1 MFTRRKTF
9 HQACISPLDAVP
21 GLELRS
27 AVKSCGLMQS
37 PVDVSYAS
45 TSGSTEAAR
54 QPVTAG
60 SIVGSLG
67 MTRIF
72 RKTDKGVDEIA
83 TRANRLVPR
92 LRTAL
97 ILVDGT
103 RNESEL
109 GQLIKQHPSET
120 LEELLTLGYIEVA
133 SVAEPPAKKS
143 APDEATAKRGTAEP
157 ASAEKPFATYRAEAV
172 RAFNDLTGPAGEAL
186 AMKMEKAASREQ
198 LGPLLQTAFQI
209 ITNARG
215 NQAAV
220 EFKARF
226 ASF

>member
-1 MFTRRKTF
+1 
-9 HQACISPLDAVP
+9 
-21 GLELRS
+21 
-27 AVKSCGLMQS
+27 
-37 PVDVSYAS
+37 
-45 TSGSTEAAR
+45 
-54 QPVTAG
+54 
-60 SIVGSLG
+60 

-103 RNESEL
+103 RGEAEL
-109 GQLIKQHPSET
+109 SNLIKQHPAET
-120 LEELLTLGYIEVA
+120 LEELLTMGYIEVA
-133 SVAEPPAKKS
+133 SVAEPPKKAVSEEAPAKK
-143 APDEATAKRGTAEP
+143 AAAADTAGSEKAFP
-157 ASAEKPFATYRAEAV
+157 AFRAEAV

-186 AMKMEKAASREQ
+186 AMKMEKATSREQ

-209 ITNARG
+209 ISNARG

>member
-1 MFTRRKTF
+1 
-9 HQACISPLDAVP
+9 
-21 GLELRS
+21 
-27 AVKSCGLMQS
+27 
-37 PVDVSYAS
+37 
-45 TSGSTEAAR
+45 
-54 QPVTAG
+54 
-60 SIVGSLG
+60 

-103 RNESEL
+103 RDESEL
-109 GQLIKQHPSET
+109 GTLIKQHPSET

-133 SVAEPPAKKS
+133 SVAEAAPRKAAEDPAAKK
-143 APDEATAKRGTAEP
+143 AGPEP
-157 ASAEKPFATYRAEAV
+157 AGAEKSFATFRAEAV

-186 AMKMEKAASREQ
+186 AMKMEKATSREQ
-198 LGPLLQTAFQI
+198 LGPLLQSAYQI
-209 ITNARG
+209 IGNARG
-215 NQAAV
+215 AQAATD
-220 EFKARF
+220 FKLRF

>member
-1 MFTRRKTF
+1 M
-9 HQACISPLDAVP
+9 
-21 GLELRS
+21 
-27 AVKSCGLMQS
+27 
-37 PVDVSYAS
+37 
-45 TSGSTEAAR
+45 AAD
-54 QPVTAG
+54 

-67 MTRIF
+67 KTRIF

-103 RNESEL
+103 RNEGEL
-109 GQLIKQHPSET
+109 GQLIKPHPSET

-133 SVAEPPAKKS
+133 SVAEPPPKKPAS
-143 APDEATAKRGTAEP
+143 DEPAPKKAPAEP
-157 ASAEKPFATYRAEAV
+157 ASGDKPFPAFRAEAV

-186 AMKMEKAASREQ
+186 AMKMEKATSREQ

-209 ITNARG
+209 ISNARG

>member
-1 MFTRRKTF
+1 MN
-9 HQACISPLDAVP
+9 
-21 GLELRS
+21 
-27 AVKSCGLMQS
+27 
-37 PVDVSYAS
+37 
-45 TSGSTEAAR
+45 
-54 QPVTAG
+54 
-60 SIVGSLG
+60 
-67 MTRIF
+67 RIL

-103 RNESEL
+103 RSETEL
-109 GQLIKQHPSET
+109 SGLIAQHPAET

-133 SVAEPPAKKS
+133 ATVPPPAPAKKAVEES
-143 APDEATAKRGTAEP
+143 ARKGIEP
-157 ASAEKPFATYRAEAV
+157 ASAEKPFATFRAEAV

-186 AMKMEKAASREQ
+186 AIKMEKASSREQ
-198 LGPLLQTAFQI
+198 LAPLLQTAYQI
-209 ITNARG
+209 ITSSRG
-215 NQAAV
+215 TQAAT

>member
-1 MFTRRKTF
+1 
-9 HQACISPLDAVP
+9 
-21 GLELRS
+21 
-27 AVKSCGLMQS
+27 
-37 PVDVSYAS
+37 
-45 TSGSTEAAR
+45 
-54 QPVTAG
+54 
-60 SIVGSLG
+60 

-103 RNESEL
+103 RGETEL
-109 GQLIKQHPSET
+109 SNLIKQHPAET
-120 LEELLTLGYIEVA
+120 LEELLTMGYIEVA
-133 SVAEPPAKKS
+133 SVVAEAPKRPAPSEEIAPAKKAAADTGS
-143 APDEATAKRGTAEP
+143 SEKAFP
-157 ASAEKPFATYRAEAV
+157 AFRAEAV

-186 AMKMEKAASREQ
+186 AMKMEKATSREQ

-209 ITNARG
+209 ISNARG